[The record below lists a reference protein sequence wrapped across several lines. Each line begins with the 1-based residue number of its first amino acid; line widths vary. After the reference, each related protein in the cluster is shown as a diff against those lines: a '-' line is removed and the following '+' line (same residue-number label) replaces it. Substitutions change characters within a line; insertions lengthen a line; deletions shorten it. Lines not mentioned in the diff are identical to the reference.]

1 MDNLEQN
8 LRIKYLNNLLNAC
21 IKENIDQTLIN
32 IELEKLKN
40 QELENYTITATSI
53 PENIEKNNSEVYS
66 IDYLY
71 LKPWN
76 KLTQTHKIIKI
87 KEFVNNLDIKNN
99 NEKDKLKDQLIELLK
114 DKKVKNKIT
123 YDELKGKLISMSA
136 LTFENEKYCIK
147 KE

>member
-1 MDNLEQN
+1 MDNLELN
-8 LRIKYLNNLLNAC
+8 LRTKYLNNLLNAC
-21 IKENIDQTLIN
+21 IKQNIDPNIIN
-32 IELEKLKN
+32 IELDKLKN
-40 QELENYTITATSI
+40 PELENCTISATDV
-53 PENIEKNNSEVYS
+53 NIEKNNSEVYS

-71 LKPWN
+71 LKPWT

-87 KEFVNNLDIKNN
+87 KEFINNLEIINSV
-99 NEKDKLKDQLIELLK
+99 EKEELKDQLIELLK

-123 YDELKGKLISMSA
+123 YDEIKGKIISVSS

>member
-1 MDNLEQN
+1 MDNLEHN

-21 IKENIDQTLIN
+21 IKQNIDQSLIN
-32 IELEKLKN
+32 IELDKLKL
-40 QELENYTITATSI
+40 QELENYTITATATL
-53 PENIEKNNSEVYS
+53 ENTEKNNSEVYS
-66 IDYLY
+66 TDYLY

-87 KEFVNNLDIKNN
+87 KEFINNLDIKNN
-99 NEKDKLKDQLIELLK
+99 TEKDKLKDELIELLK

-136 LTFENEKYCIK
+136 LTFEKEKYCIK